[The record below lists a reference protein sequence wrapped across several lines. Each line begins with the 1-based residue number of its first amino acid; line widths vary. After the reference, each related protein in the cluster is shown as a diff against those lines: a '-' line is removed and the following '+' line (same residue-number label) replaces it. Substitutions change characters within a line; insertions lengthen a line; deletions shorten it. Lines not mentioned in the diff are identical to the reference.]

1 MKSINICL
9 LSAMQEEIGSTIENL
24 YNVTVKEYG
33 DLKIFHGQLNK
44 KVPNYESVYITLAG
58 ADGEK
63 CC

>member
-33 DLKIFHGQLNK
+33 DLKNIIMGN
-44 KVPNYESVYITLAG
+44 
-58 ADGEK
+58 
-63 CC
+63 